1 MSTSCE
7 YVEYSGQLLDAAFAS
22 DMKTVMGH
30 LAAGVGVDTQSRDGV
45 TALMMASVNG
55 HTEVMRA
62 LLTTGASMDMQDDV
76 HGQTALMW
84 ASGGGHTETVSV
96 LLTAGASVDAPRI
109 EDNATALEMALAEGH
124 RDVVDRLAQALKV
137 SKNEGFCIKNEEIS
151 I

>member
-1 MSTSCE
+1 
-7 YVEYSGQLLDAAFAS
+7 
-22 DMKTVMGH
+22 
-30 LAAGVGVDTQSRDGV
+30 
-45 TALMMASVNG
+45 MMASVNG